1 MAYIVYDGSFEGF
14 LSVVFHCYQY
24 KITPSDIC
32 KDANFQNILFADKE
46 TIATDELR
54 AARVWKAIQKKLHKS
69 NKQLLFK
76 AFLSEETGIELMLYR
91 FIRRLLDSNFS
102 IETDYGDTNVLQL
115 KKLERKV
122 MQEAARILQF
132 VRFQETKDGIF
143 FAPIESAY
151 DVLPFVIRHFKDRFA
166 DQQWLI
172 YDLKRD
178 YGFFYDLK
186 KAEEVVLSEK
196 SFSTT
201 DGKVDSNF
209 LEEDEVAYQTL
220 WKDYFNSINIKARK
234 NLKLQRQH
242 MPRRYWK
249 FLPEKQ

>member
-1 MAYIVYDGSFEGF
+1 MAYIVYDGSFEGL
-14 LSVVFHCYQY
+14 LSVVFHCYQR
-24 KITPSDIC
+24 KVTPNDIC
-32 KDANFQNILFADKE
+32 KDTNFQDILFADKE
-46 TIATDELR
+46 TVATDELH
-54 AARVWKAIQKKLHKS
+54 ATRVWKAIQKKLHKR

-76 AFLSEETGIELMLYR
+76 AFLSEETDIELILYR

-102 IETDYGDTNVLQL
+102 IETDYGDKNVLQL

-122 MQEAARILQF
+122 MQEAARMLQF
-132 VRFQETKDGIF
+132 VRFQKTKDGIF
-143 FAPIESAY
+143 FAPIEPAY

-178 YGFFYDLK
+178 YGFFYNLK
-186 KAEEVVLSEK
+186 KVEEVVLSEK

-209 LEEDEVAYQTL
+209 LEEDELAYQTL
-220 WKDYFNSINIKARK
+220 WKDYFNAINIKARK